1 MRGIVAWGTYLPFWR
16 LDRSSIAAVAG
27 PITGGP
33 SGGRGTRTVAS
44 YDEDPTTMAVEAAR
58 RALRT
63 TGAVPDVALL
73 ATVSPAYADRTNA
86 TALHAA
92 LRLPDTTAA
101 FDAGLSPRSA
111 MGALLLGLRSTGTS
125 LIAGADIR
133 GGLAGSADEANGGDA
148 AAAFVIADDGPDAP
162 VVAEVVAV
170 ASRTAEFIDR
180 WRSPGETRSK
190 TWDDKFAEVTYAQLG
205 ADAWSA
211 VLDAAGVSADEI
223 AAVAVAGPTTRIA
236 NTVAVKL
243 GPSVVDDLAAN
254 VGNTGAAQPG
264 MLLAALLEQARL
276 DHREPGR
283 LVALVSLADGADIV
297 LLRTRAALST
307 YRPAPTIGAQID
319 GGAPVAYGRYL
330 AWRGTLGVEPPRRPE
345 PARVSATAAAR
356 SADWKFG
363 FVGSRDVESGA
374 VNLPPAADATGT
386 EPVAMADATGT
397 IATFTVDRVAYS
409 PSPPVVFAVVDFD
422 GGGRLPIELTD
433 CSAADVE
440 SGAVAI
446 GARVELTFRRLGAT
460 DGIVNYFWKGRLVR
474 GE

>member
-16 LDRSSIAAVAG
+16 LDRSTIAAFAG
-27 PITGGP
+27 PITGGH
-33 SGGRGTRTVAS
+33 SGGGGTRTVAS
-44 YDEDPTTMAVEAAR
+44 YDEDPTTMAVEASR

-92 LRLPDTTAA
+92 LRLPDSTAA

-111 MGALLLGLRSTGTS
+111 MGALLVGLRSTGTS
-125 LIAGADIR
+125 LIASADVR

-148 AAAFVIADDGPDAP
+148 AAAFVVADDEPDAP
-162 VVAEVVAV
+162 VLSEVVAT
-170 ASRTAEFIDR
+170 ASRTAEFVDR

-190 TWDDKFAEVTYAQLG
+190 TWDDRFAEVTYSQLG
-205 ADAWSA
+205 ADAWNA
-211 VLDAAGVSADEI
+211 ALDAAGVSADQI
-223 AAVAVAGPTTRIA
+223 AAVAVAGPTARIA
-236 NTVAVKL
+236 GTVAAKL
-243 GPSVVDDLAAN
+243 GPRIVDDLAAS
-254 VGNTGAAQPG
+254 VGNAGAAQPG
-264 MLLAALLEQARL
+264 LLLAALLELAQL
-276 DHREPGR
+276 DQLGPGQ
-283 LVALVSLADGADIV
+283 LLALVSLADGADVVV
-297 LLRTRAALST
+297 LRPSAALSA
-307 YRPAPTIGAQID
+307 YEPAVAVDAQVGA
-319 GGAPVAYGRYL
+319 GASVDYGRYL
-330 AWRGTLGVEPPRRPE
+330 AWRGNLGVEPPRRPE

-363 FVGSRDVESGA
+363 FVGSRDVESGT
-374 VNLPPAADATGT
+374 VSLPPTADVAGT
-386 EPVAMADATGT
+386 EPIGMADATGT

-433 CSAADVE
+433 CGAADIE
-440 SGAVAI
+440 SGAVGI
-446 GARVELTFRRLGAT
+446 GARVELTFRRLAAT